1 MLEKWKST
9 NGVFISLLI
18 NLRSKISRTYK
29 NLMCPLS
36 RPVIT
41 TFRCSK
47 RILVTIFKPETSFRK
62 LYGYCGCQKIEKP
75 RSSDRNRQKTSL
87 TQIRSPIFFI
97 WNMHNTEQRSS
108 SGVVVLKFIRLR
120 DPPCPSAPSQPTLLP
135 LRHRMQIL
143 PHLQSKVG

>member
-1 MLEKWKST
+1 MIVIEMLEKWKSR
-9 NGVFISLLI
+9 NGIFISLLI

-29 NLMCPLS
+29 HKNLMCPLS
-36 RPVIT
+36 RLVIT
-41 TFRCSK
+41 IFPYNK
-47 RILVTIFKPETSFRK
+47 RILVTIFKLKTSFRK

-75 RSSDRNRQKTSL
+75 RSSDRNRQKTSFTGSNSL
-87 TQIRSPIFFI
+87 
-97 WNMHNTEQRSS
+97 HNTEQRNS
-108 SGVVVLKFIRLR
+108 SGVVVLKFIRWR